1 MPQQARE
8 YRPSNTFA
16 GDLDANFRLIIYMPA
31 EPDNSKI
38 EELLKRY
45 AKKRREEMGAPMELH
60 PAVRKMLQGEVARQ
74 RPAPPERK
82 GFLSVFLQFWP
93 RFAVAGA
100 AVVLLSLVLVNINQ
114 HPNPGEATKMAK
126 ASKELLDE
134 RQHRGRS
141 IDDRASRPANG
152 PAGEYLF
159 EDRDRSSGAKN
170 SKDVRLQRELKL

>member
-100 AVVLLSLVLVNINQ
+100 AVVFLSLVLVNINQ
-114 HPNPGEATKMAK
+114 HPNPGETTKMAK
-126 ASKELLDE
+126 ASKEMLDE
-134 RQHRGRS
+134 RQEARQPAAAPAPNGRAEGFF
-141 IDDRASRPANG
+141 DKQDGLSR
-152 PAGEYLF
+152 
-159 EDRDRSSGAKN
+159 AKN
-170 SKDVRLQRELKL
+170 SKDVRLQRELKLAE